1 MSRRNRHHQQRR
13 FNIAWPIIILGAL
26 LIAGAAFWISRPG
39 AAPSDQAGASP
50 QISVDQQKIDY
61 GYVKFGGNRS
71 FKIAVTNTGS
81 GPLRFKAK
89 PYVQVLEGC

>member
-1 MSRRNRHHQQRR
+1 MSRRHKHHQPRR
-13 FNIAWPIIILGAL
+13 LNLAWPIFIVGAL
-26 LIAGAAFWISRPG
+26 LIAGAAFLLSRPG
-39 AAPSDQAGASP
+39 APPSDQVGGAP

-61 GYVKFGGNRS
+61 GYVKFGGTRS
-71 FKIAVTNTGS
+71 FKIAVTNSGS